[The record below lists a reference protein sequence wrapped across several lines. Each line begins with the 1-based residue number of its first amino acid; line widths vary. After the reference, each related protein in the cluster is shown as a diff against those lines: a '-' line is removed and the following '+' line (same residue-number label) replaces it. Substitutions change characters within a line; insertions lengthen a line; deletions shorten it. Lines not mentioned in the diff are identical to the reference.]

1 MVGRVSLEQD
11 FCVWDR
17 VTTQDSPTGVGDTR
31 FAQLIVIGDMKPFV
45 RLRFLATRRRDKI
58 GSSRVITPLSRTQR
72 RNGNDRL

>member
-1 MVGRVSLEQD
+1 MVGMVSLEQD

-45 RLRFLATRRRDKI
+45 RLRFVSMAP
-58 GSSRVITPLSRTQR
+58 TPLKLQLKLLSDASQ
-72 RNGNDRL
+72 G